1 MEDSARAM
9 ATWLGALRR
18 AGVVRGADAEAGE
31 DLALFVL
38 GEDRLAELQTWLAH
52 AHPDEI
58 EREKQAVIEVCIW
71 MAHADRVLEAEERAL
86 LREIID
92 GSGLPDD
99 VRAELMVSTLD
110 PPSLRG
116 LDRRLRQPVL
126 KELLLALAWELA
138 MADGR
143 VTRAESDFYR
153 GLATRLGIDG
163 DRAEAI
169 RSAVAARVA

>member
-18 AGVVRGADAEAGE
+18 SGVVHGADAEAGE
-31 DLALFVL
+31 GLAAFVL
-38 GEDRLAELQTWLAH
+38 GERRLDELQTWLAH
-52 AHPDEI
+52 AHPEEI
-58 EREKQAVIEVCIW
+58 EREKQAAIEVCIW
-71 MAHADRVLEAEERAL
+71 MAHADRVLEPEERAL

-92 GSGLPDD
+92 ASGLSDD
-99 VRAELMVSTLD
+99 VRAELTVATLD

-153 GLATRLGIDG
+153 GLAARLGVPV

-169 RSAVAARVA
+169 REAIASRVG